1 VDGVGLVRSLG
12 GRGGRVDLDVTRL
25 ELGPKL
31 DEVFVVEVVL
41 ERERLEGGFVDRAVV
56 LGVVEELV
64 NRCFE
69 NGVQVLLL
77 PSSRSA
83 ASGAATALE
92 ALDPAAARDLAFRS
106 GVRGVA
112 VRAGVDD
119 QLAPSRAGRE
129 CVAARCAADGC
140 EHQLGMNL
148 LQKNSPPSDR
158 GAQPTEPYALA

>member
-1 VDGVGLVRSLG
+1 VDGVGLVRNLD

-31 DEVFVVEVVL
+31 DEIFVVEVVFK
-41 ERERLEGGFVDRAVV
+41 RERLEGGLVDRAVV

-69 NGVQVLLL
+69 NGVQFLLL

-92 ALDPAAARDLAFRS
+92 ALDPAAALHAAFCACV
-106 GVRGVA
+106 GGMTFGA
-112 VRAGVDD
+112 DVDD
-119 QLAPSRAGRE
+119 ELGARGARDEAAAARGAAHGRE
-129 CVAARCAADGC
+129 R
-140 EHQLGMNL
+140 QLRVDVVQVNRL
-148 LQKNSPPSDR
+148 L
-158 GAQPTEPYALA
+158 